1 MEKSNE
7 LSDVK
12 VNGGPLQ
19 RLKGSVGKYELP
31 FEPVGVDDW
40 DLETMRWKSL
50 FQPLTQM
57 MRVSQ
62 DRPSLHMPYQ

>member
-12 VNGGPLQ
+12 ANGGPMQ

-31 FEPVGVDDW
+31 FEPIGVDDW
-40 DLETMRWKSL
+40 EAMQAEEPVTA
-50 FQPLTQM
+50 TQSGDEHPP
-57 MRVSQ
+57 R
-62 DRPSLHMPYQ
+62 

>member
-12 VNGGPLQ
+12 ANGGPLQ

-31 FEPVGVDDW
+31 FEPLGIEDW
-40 DLETMRWKSL
+40 EAMQLEELVPATRTSDEHL
-50 FQPLTQM
+50 P
-57 MRVSQ
+57 R
-62 DRPSLHMPYQ
+62 

>member
-12 VNGGPLQ
+12 ANGGPLQ

-31 FEPVGVDDW
+31 FEPVGIKDW
-40 DLETMRWKSL
+40 EAM
-50 FQPLTQM
+50 QM
-57 MRVSQ
+57 EEPIPATRTG
-62 DRPSLHMPYQ
+62 DEHPPR

>member
-40 DLETMRWKSL
+40 EALQLEEPVPATHTDDES
-50 FQPLTQM
+50 QP
-57 MRVSQ
+57 R
-62 DRPSLHMPYQ
+62 